1 MLRLLRIA
9 ALALPALALGDRGYA
24 RDIGVCMVGQLRGI
38 CDASDLLS
46 FFQVF
51 LKPFKTADVILAV
64 PEEECPKAQELI
76 HVASQFAFF
85 GGADVYMQAL
95 CLPEEM
101 EAPEERLWME
111 NFIFSEAGHRY
122 FDYERLRNTLLPAR
136 QLAQCAH
143 HLEEKALEADGQDG
157 SMGYRWIA
165 RSRPDVQWHSMISR
179 EDLESLAPPFVLANW
194 VPMPIQGVVE
204 DQFLLGSWSSMRE
217 IFRNFFRFLLSPRES
232 WSHRA
237 APPWCVEHATLR
249 SRETC
254 ENLYTENLLESFLR
268 SRPEAMQLRKMQGIC
283 FDKIAPCRRPRTNY
297 CDMTPPRHVHGYV
310 ESDPA
315 FFEQFN
321 MDYFLTASATN
332 ADFDGQFAVRLA
344 RFFRDDVDRNAR
356 RAGQKIFRLEG
367 QPARPGRVLD
377 MGCGRG
383 SFVELFERFGLVAIG
398 IDGDPIVHRTLPKNS
413 LVWDLT
419 EPLDLPGIR
428 ASEAEGFRSQIQEW
442 RSADAEEKETE
453 GTEEGTM
460 EMFLSQIEAAADDQ
474 TSTCS
479 FEAPDEPTEEEDAS
493 LILSVGLKMQG
504 TGEGHSVALLRHIC
518 CSDVRCVG
526 YGMGVSYPPIGTVW
540 RKASSEGE
548 DPYNGTRPSFFYGLR
563 YLRRKTWPTARAP
576 GVAARQVRIPLPD
589 SLLQKLGVLT
599 VCFGSAD
606 WVLSLGVGQFIP
618 RSKELTFLMNLV
630 RHAEF
635 GIVMLWGRAGPN
647 PRSAEEVQ
655 QLFSPLGF
663 FPDEGA
669 ARELR
674 LFAGLAYGGPKAE
687 LLVLRRLAG
696 TWSALDP
703 WQREDVYNS
712 EGRGEPAVLV
722 GHHAYLVQYRGK
734 HAVHCAV
741 HETYGLVRPGLLWV
755 NGGCGCLFRVWRTN
769 NVRELPGAWCINA
782 DHRYKEC
789 LIPSWLTDAKVNVTV
804 QMHLRGRQNA
814 QETAGDPGPVKSS
827 PAELDWQM
835 HASADQLV
843 PRLTAWRGDPRM
855 NMVFYKFAKKLAS
868 ACQTNST
875 GLEASELLLEWQWFW
890 SADWRP
896 LLRLSAQLQGRQGW
910 RGWRGRGGVEPEVP
924 TRFARIFLL
933 FRSLGLQQRRERGKS
948 LHLDLKLRAR
958 ALGHFRRAVATAES
972 ALKLQLPCSGPSS
985 GPSTQMT
992 SPKPRAGR
1000 GGSSVAPS
1008 RWAASDCLPRWRFR
1022 RDRKKLKGP
1031 APPEAV
1037 LRRFALA
1044 QKAAA
1049 TLLVRLAP
1057 ARALRSQVLLELLI
1071 LAHRAA
1077 MAVVK
1082 WGKNIPCRGLGHL
1095 QKRPTGPTAPASHR
1109 PVAKPFGC
1117 DRPWAKDSVEAWYIY
1132 RLVACDPSS
1141 T

>member
-1 MLRLLRIA
+1 
-9 ALALPALALGDRGYA
+9 
-24 RDIGVCMVGQLRGI
+24 MVGQLRGI

-143 HLEEKALEADGQDG
+143 HLEEKALQADGQDG

-204 DQFLLGSWSSMRE
+204 DQFLLGSWSSIRE

-297 CDMTPPRHVHGYV
+297 CDLAPSRHIHGYV

-344 RFFRDDVDRNAR
+344 RFFRDDVDRAAR
-356 RAGQKIFRLEG
+356 RAGQKIFRLPG
-367 QPARPGRVLD
+367 QPARPARVLD

-398 IDGDPIVHRTLPKNS
+398 IDGDPIVRRTLPKSS

-428 ASEAEGFRSQIQEW
+428 ASEAEGFRSQMEW
-442 RSADAEEKETE
+442 GPGSADEETA
-453 GTEEGTM
+453 TEEGTM
-460 EMFLSQIEAAADDQ
+460 EMFLSQIEAAAADQ
-474 TSTCS
+474 ASTCS
-479 FEAPDEPTEEEDAS
+479 FEAPDDPTEEEDAS

-540 RKASSEGE
+540 RKATSEGE

-576 GVAARQVRIPLPD
+576 GAEWEVAMQARQVLRVPLPD

-599 VCFGSAD
+599 VSFGSAD

-647 PRSAEEVQ
+647 PRSAEEVK

-663 FPDEGA
+663 FPDEAA

-687 LLVLRRLAG
+687 LLVLRRRSG

-703 WQREDVYNS
+703 WQREDVYNA
-712 EGRGEPAVLV
+712 EGSGEPAVLV

-755 NGGCGCLFRVWRTN
+755 NGGCGGLFRVWRTN

-804 QMHLRGRQNA
+804 QMHVLGGPALRGRQNA
-814 QETAGDPGPVKSS
+814 EETAGDPGPANSS

-843 PRLTAWRGDPRM
+843 PRLTAWRGDPRL
-855 NMVFYKFAKKLAS
+855 NMVFYKFAKKLSS
-868 ACQTNST
+868 ACLSRTELQS
-875 GLEASELLLEWQWFW
+875 SELFLEWQWFW

-924 TRFARIFLL
+924 TRFARLFLV
-933 FRSLGLQQRRERGKS
+933 FRSLGLQQRGERKS
-948 LHLDLKLRAR
+948 VLRWDLRLRATG
-958 ALGHFRRAVATAES
+958 ALGHFRRAVATAET
-972 ALKLQLPCSGPSS
+972 ALKHQLRPSGPPS
-985 GPSTQMT
+985 GPPGRPGTGV
-992 SPKPRAGR
+992 AGR
-1000 GGSSVAPS
+1000 LRSVLG
-1008 RWAASDCLPRWRFR
+1008 RWAASDCIPRWRFR
-1022 RDRKKLKGP
+1022 RDRKKKKGP
-1031 APPEAV
+1031 PPPEAV

-1044 QKAAA
+1044 QRAASR
-1049 TLLVRLAP
+1049 LLLLSGLTP
-1057 ARALRSQVLLELLI
+1057 ARALRSPVLLELLL

-1082 WGKNIPCRGLGHL
+1082 WGGAIPCRGKHL
-1095 QKRPTGPTAPASHR
+1095 QKRPTPPASHR
-1109 PVAKPFGC
+1109 PVAKPPGC
-1117 DRPWAKDSVEAWYIY
+1117 ERPWAKDSVEAWYIY
-1132 RLVACDPSS
+1132 RLVACDPS